1 LDLHQF
7 IRILSFKENLWKTNK
22 KYSRPILALF
32 GSVCIIASRI
42 AEYYKLNILDL
53 GLLFMG
59 SFIFG
64 WIFESIKIERRASR
78 DE

>member
-1 LDLHQF
+1 M
-7 IRILSFKENLWKTNK
+7 ENKQ

-42 AEYYKLNILDL
+42 AAYYELNILDL

-64 WIFESIKIERRASR
+64 WIFESIKIERSASKN
-78 DE
+78 E

>member
-1 LDLHQF
+1 M
-7 IRILSFKENLWKTNK
+7 ENKQ
-22 KYSRPILALF
+22 KYSRPILAIF
-32 GSVCIIASRI
+32 GSLCIIASRI
-42 AEYYKLNILDL
+42 SSYYELNILDL

>member
-1 LDLHQF
+1 M
-7 IRILSFKENLWKTNK
+7 ENKQ

-42 AEYYKLNILDL
+42 ASYYELNILDL
-53 GLLFMG
+53 GLLFTG

-64 WIFESIKIERRASR
+64 WTFESIKIESR
-78 DE
+78 TSRNE